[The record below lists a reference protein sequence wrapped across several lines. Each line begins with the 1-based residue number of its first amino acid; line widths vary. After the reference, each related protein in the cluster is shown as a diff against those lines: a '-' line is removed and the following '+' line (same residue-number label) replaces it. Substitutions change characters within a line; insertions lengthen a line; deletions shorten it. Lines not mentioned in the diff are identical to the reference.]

1 MNQESNRNVS
11 SSLRW
16 LLAVSF
22 YGCAA
27 VAHAHGDVVPHGVDT
42 KDLPKV
48 DATKTD
54 DNPYRAEP
62 KLHAHAADIG
72 ASAYNQNCARCHGL
86 EGVSGGI
93 APDLRYLPAGK
104 EGDEYFHMRV
114 ANGVVRNGV
123 TYMPSFADIFSE
135 EAIWAVRSYIDTV
148 TVEQ

>member
-1 MNQESNRNVS
+1 MNQESNRNVLS
-11 SSLRW
+11 SFRGV
-16 LLAVSF
+16 LAAGL
-22 YGCAA
+22 YGCAIA
-27 VAHAHGDVVPHGVDT
+27 AFAHGDVVPHGVDT

-54 DNPYRAEP
+54 ENPYRANEE
-62 KLHAHAADIG
+62 LHAKAAEIG

-114 ANGVVRNGV
+114 ANGVVRNEV

-148 TVEQ
+148 TVEP